1 LNIRHSEDKQNN
13 PLIGDKTQ
21 NEDKQNNPLIG
32 HKTQNEDKQNNPPTG
47 HKTQNEDKQ
56 NNPLSRDVA
65 QIDIPTL
72 LDVRTYGDRL
82 LIVFDKGEMRRFFVV
97 IYYSEVYTR
106 TYC

>member
-1 LNIRHSEDKQNN
+1 LNIRHS
-13 PLIGDKTQ
+13 
-21 NEDKQNNPLIG
+21 EDKQNNPLIG

-82 LIVFDKGEMRRFFVV
+82 LIVFYKGEMRRFFVV